1 LRSYVLPLAVA
12 LLSLPALA
20 APPEGLCEVKV
31 SGGLELAYQGQGG
44 STAVSSDHWYTE
56 EEIRASIEATARV
69 ITQDPVKLQTRV
81 ARYMEDGGNLTGPL
95 VLHCAAS
102 AGRLSFLAGKHNT
115 LKSVPFKPGKYRF
128 AHRKWKRAGEF
139 IVTFRAN
146 DVTYSVS
153 GPGEFILTRFDATG
167 VAGTFQFPAKV
178 NVLDSKPGTPEHT
191 ITVVGNFNFPCPADT
206 ELCRKAR
213 KP

>member
-1 LRSYVLPLAVA
+1 VA

-20 APPEGLCEVKV
+20 TPPEGLCEVKV
-31 SGGLELAYQGQGG
+31 SGGLELAYQAPGG
-44 STAVSSDHWYTE
+44 SAAVSSDHWYSE

-81 ARYMEDGGNLTGPL
+81 ARYMEDGGSLTGPL
-95 VLHCAAS
+95 VLHCISS
-102 AGRLSFLAGKHNT
+102 AGRLSILAGKHNT
-115 LKSVPFKPGKYRF
+115 PKSVPFKPGKYKF
-128 AHRKWKRAGEF
+128 AARKWKKAGEF

-146 DVTYSVS
+146 EVSYAVS
-153 GPGEFILTRFDATG
+153 GPGELVLSRFDAKG

-191 ITVVGNFNFPCPADT
+191 VTVVGHFNFPCPADT
-206 ELCRKAR
+206 EMCRKAR
-213 KP
+213 QK